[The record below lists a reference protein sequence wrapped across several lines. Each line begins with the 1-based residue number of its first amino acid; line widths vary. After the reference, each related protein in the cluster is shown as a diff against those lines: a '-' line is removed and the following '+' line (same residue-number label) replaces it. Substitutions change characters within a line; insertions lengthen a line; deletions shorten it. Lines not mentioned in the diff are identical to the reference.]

1 MLWLSRNETRT
12 FVAAGRG
19 AGNTAEPILTHPHPL
34 VFGATGGCFS
44 FIAAHRN
51 QLRNVALLAA
61 RLSHNK
67 LRRTRVTN

>member
-1 MLWLSRNETRT
+1 MLSYSCNETRT

-44 FIAAHRN
+44 FIAVHRN
-51 QLRNVALLAA
+51 QLRDVALLAA

-67 LRRTRVTN
+67 LCYTSVTN